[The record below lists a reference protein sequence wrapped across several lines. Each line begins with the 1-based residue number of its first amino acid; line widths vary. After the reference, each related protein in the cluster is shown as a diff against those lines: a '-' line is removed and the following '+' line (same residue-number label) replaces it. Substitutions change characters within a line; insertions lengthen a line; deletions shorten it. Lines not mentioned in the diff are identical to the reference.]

1 MCRHLYNWN
10 LQERIDIY
18 KSEKRTISYNEQQNA
33 LPKLKKERPWF
44 KGVYSQVLQDALKRL
59 DKAYKRFFRQK
70 KGFPK
75 FKKKGQW
82 SSITYSQF
90 GTKPVDGFVDI
101 PKLGKVKLV
110 YHRDIPED
118 ALVKTLTISE
128 DGGKWFACFSLDL
141 PDQKEPKQKLTKTIG
156 IDLGIKSFIYTSD
169 NDVISPP
176 RFLKSSCKNIAKL
189 QRKLSRT
196 QKRTPAYRKCLKTL
210 QKAYYQ
216 LKCKRLD
223 FFYKQSYEIFEKE
236 DIVVVEELDIGNM
249 TKRPKAVKDEKT
261 GEFLPNGAKNKSKLN
276 TLIYD
281 SSWGNFLRI
290 LKETAKKLGK
300 LVVSVPSA
308 YTSQQCSNCLELVKK
323 SLSTRTHKCPHCE
336 YEDDRDANA
345 AKNILR
351 LGTESLGFTLEAT
364 TILQCS

>member
-1 MCRHLYNWN
+1 
-10 LQERIDIY
+10 
-18 KSEKRTISYNEQQNA
+18 
-33 LPKLKKERPWF
+33 
-44 KGVYSQVLQDALKRL
+44 
-59 DKAYKRFFRQK
+59 
-70 KGFPK
+70 
-75 FKKKGQW
+75 
-82 SSITYSQF
+82 
-90 GTKPVDGFVDI
+90 
-101 PKLGKVKLV
+101 
-110 YHRDIPED
+110 
-118 ALVKTLTISE
+118 
-128 DGGKWFACFSLDL
+128 
-141 PDQKEPKQKLTKTIG
+141 
-156 IDLGIKSFIYTSD
+156 
-169 NDVISPP
+169 
-176 RFLKSSCKNIAKL
+176 
-189 QRKLSRT
+189 
-196 QKRTPAYRKCLKTL
+196 L

-236 DIVVVEELDIGNM
+236 DIVVVVEELDIGNM